1 MQWDAQREEEKEI
14 ENTEGV
20 SNENKIVKDENKPT
34 DFEEKEEKEIDSN
47 ETEGMTVTTQQT
59 LAIKIEE
66 DNTSNDTSSSQA
78 MNVSLPIVNQNVF
91 IF

>member
-78 MNVSLPIVNQNVF
+78 MNVSLHIVNQSVF